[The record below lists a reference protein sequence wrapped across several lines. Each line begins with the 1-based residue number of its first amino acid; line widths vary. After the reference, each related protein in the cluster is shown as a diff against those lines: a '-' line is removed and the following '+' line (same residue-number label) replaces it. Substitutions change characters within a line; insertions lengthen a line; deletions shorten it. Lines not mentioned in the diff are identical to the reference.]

1 MNSKRTPGFLQNQGV
16 LFCAQSEKGDCMLDY
31 FYGGQAEL
39 FSFYRLPKVLFTD
52 PQFRVTSAEAKILY
66 GLLLDR
72 MSLSIKSGWL
82 DKQGRVYII
91 FTADEIMEV
100 LCCADNKATKL
111 MKELEGCGLIERKRR
126 GLGKPSL
133 IYVKNFISDPSESRL
148 QSRENHDSGA
158 VKTATLESLKS
169 RGTNTN
175 QINTDSIET
184 DPFLS
189 GADAGM
195 ESEGN
200 DSRTRYQN
208 YFLNQLNFDSLITSN
223 PEDEELL
230 REMLELLVDMV
241 CSNRKMIRIAGDD
254 KPFEVVKGRLMKL
267 DSDHIRFV
275 LMCMKENTT
284 QVRNMRQ
291 YLLAALYNAPLTMY
305 NYYAS
310 RVQHDLN
317 PKPAKY

>member
-1 MNSKRTPGFLQNQGV
+1 MF
-16 LFCAQSEKGDCMLDY
+16 DY

-39 FSFYRLPKVLFTD
+39 FSFYRIPKVLFTD
-52 PQFRVTSAEAKILY
+52 ARIRGISCESKVLY

-91 FTADEIMEV
+91 FTADEIMEA

-133 IYVKNFISDPSESRL
+133 IYVKNFISDPSESRI

-175 QINTDSIET
+175 PIDTDSIET

-189 GADAGM
+189 GTDVGM

-200 DSRTRYQN
+200 NSRARYQN
-208 YFLNQLNFDSLITSN
+208 YFLNQLNFNSLITSN
-223 PEDEELL
+223 PEDEDMLN
-230 REMLELLVDMV
+230 EMLELLVDTV

-254 KPFEVVKGRLMKL
+254 KPYEVVKGKLMKL
-267 DSDHIRFV
+267 ESDHIRFV

-284 QVRNMRQ
+284 QVRNMKQ

>member
-1 MNSKRTPGFLQNQGV
+1 
-16 LFCAQSEKGDCMLDY
+16 MLDY
-31 FYGGQAEL
+31 FYGGQADL

-52 PQFRVTSAEAKILY
+52 PKFRGISAESKILY

-91 FTADEIMEV
+91 FTADEIMEA

-133 IYVKNFISDPSESRL
+133 IYVKNFISDPLESRI
-148 QSRENHDSGA
+148 QSRENHDSAA
-158 VKTATLESLKS
+158 VKTAALESLKS

-175 QINTDSIET
+175 PINTDSIET

-189 GADAGM
+189 GETGEGAGT
-195 ESEGN
+195 ESEGK
-200 DSRTRYQN
+200 DDRTQYQE
-208 YFLNQLNFDSLITSN
+208 YFVQQLNFDVLIASH
-223 PEDEELL
+223 PDDEDML
-230 REMLELLVDMV
+230 RELLELLVDTV
-241 CSNRKMIRIAGDD
+241 CSRRRLIRIAGDD
-254 KPFEVVKGRLMKL
+254 KPAEVVKAQFMKL
-267 DSDHIRFV
+267 NGDHIRFV
-275 LMCMKENTT
+275 LSCMKENTT

-291 YLLAALYNAPLTMY
+291 YLLATLYHAPMTMHSS
-305 NYYAS
+305 YAA
-310 RVQHDLN
+310 RVQYDLN
-317 PKPAKY
+317 AK